1 MTSPKVAGALVAVI
15 VFASCAD
22 ATPTRPSTELSRNEM
37 SLPEVA
43 QIVCDADGTTVVL
56 TPEVAVQEDGV
67 HVHVEN
73 RLDEPASVGGLAF
86 DASPGTSDITLATPP
101 GGVDV
106 ACWPF
111 SEHGGKQPPQTPM
124 RIVDARRLYTSP
136 ELECS
141 AGTSW
146 GSVLDYIAGTDGT
159 QTDPV
164 TLARDIL
171 RGLRPG
177 DELEPAGYPAA
188 PIGVRVV
195 REGRTVAIVKFERT
209 ADDALLVAGGGGC
222 TADGVNIR
230 P

>member
-1 MTSPKVAGALVAVI
+1 MRRLSAAAMIALI
-15 VFASCAD
+15 VLTSCAD
-22 ATPTRPSTELSRNEM
+22 TPATRPSTDPPREETS
-37 SLPEVA
+37 PPDVA
-43 QIVCDADGTTVVL
+43 EIVCEADGTTSVL

-67 HVHVEN
+67 HVHIEN

-86 DASPGTSDITLATPP
+86 DASPGISDVTLSTPP

-111 SEHGGKQPPQTPM
+111 SEHGRKYPSRAPM
-124 RIVDARRLYTSP
+124 KILDDRRLYTSP

-141 AGTSW
+141 GGTSW
-146 GSVLDYIAGTDGT
+146 GSVFDFIRGTEGT
-159 QTDPV
+159 QADPV
-164 TLARDIL
+164 TLARDSL

-177 DELEPAGYPAA
+177 DELEPVGYPAS

-195 REGRTVAIVKFERT
+195 RDDRMIAVVHFERT
-209 ADDALLVAGGGGC
+209 ADGALLVAGGGGC
-222 TADGVNIR
+222 TDDRVGIR